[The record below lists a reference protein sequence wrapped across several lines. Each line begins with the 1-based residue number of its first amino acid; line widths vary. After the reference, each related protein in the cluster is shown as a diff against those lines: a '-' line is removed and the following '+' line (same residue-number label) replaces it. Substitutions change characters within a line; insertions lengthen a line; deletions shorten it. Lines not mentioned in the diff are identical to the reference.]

1 VTSAVP
7 LAPTWRAWRATL
19 ILTALVGLGL
29 AAAIAFYPLTGAQ
42 LEESGVLLARGAKPG
57 SFHRC
62 PRADNVS

>member
-1 VTSAVP
+1 
-7 LAPTWRAWRATL
+7 L

-29 AAAIAFYPLTGAQ
+29 AAAIGFYPLTGAQ
-42 LEESGVLLARGAKPG
+42 REASGVLLARGEKPG